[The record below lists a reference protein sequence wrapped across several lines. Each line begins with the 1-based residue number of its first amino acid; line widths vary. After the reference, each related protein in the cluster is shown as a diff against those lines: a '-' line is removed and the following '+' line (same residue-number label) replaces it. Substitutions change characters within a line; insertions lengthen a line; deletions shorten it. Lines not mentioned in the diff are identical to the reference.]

1 MKLSHQDQAV
11 TLARLGRR
19 IGWRIPTWVQG
30 AGGNVSLKSERDG
43 RPILLIKSS
52 GTRLDQIT
60 PTQGY
65 SLVDTALFTARCDLS
80 KKSPGK
86 GQEAVGETQYAN
98 ALGESQIP
106 QEKSALGERPSME
119 TGLHIALESPMVAHF
134 HSLPAILMGHHLQQ
148 DRRLKSWLEH
158 EVKGEV
164 AFLRPMM
171 PGRELALET
180 YAHRQA
186 KVLIVANHGVILAMH
201 KLRDIALWEKIE
213 RLFLKKHEYFDVLDI
228 WDGGHRQNLEEKA
241 RKTPIPLKFY
251 FPDTAVFADDIQKSL
266 VTMMG
271 SDGENIYTLHSHRQD
286 LLELWTAQQ
295 ILFTA
300 CPQLASLPH
309 SMVTKIRKL
318 PTEEYRLA
326 KAAS

>member
-30 AGGNVSLKSERDG
+30 AGGNVSLKTERNG

-52 GTRLDQIT
+52 GTRLDQMT
-60 PTQGY
+60 PTRGF
-65 SLVDTALFTARCDLS
+65 SLVDMALFTSGFDLG
-80 KKSPGK
+80 KKSASK
-86 GQEAVGETQYAN
+86 GQEALDETQYAH
-98 ALGESQIP
+98 ALGESRFP
-106 QEKSALGERPSME
+106 QGESAIEERPSME

-134 HSLPAILMGHHLQQ
+134 HSLPAIIMGHHLQQ

-164 AFLRPMM
+164 AFLPQVM

-180 YAHRQA
+180 YAHRRA

-201 KLRDIALWEKIE
+201 TLREIALWEKTE
-213 RLFLKKHEYFDVLDI
+213 RSFLKKHEYIDVLDI
-228 WDGGHRQNLEEKA
+228 WNGGHRQNLEEKA

-251 FPDTAVFADDIQKSL
+251 FPDTAVFADDLQKSL
-266 VTMMG
+266 VTVMG
-271 SDGENIYTLHSHRQD
+271 RDGEKIYTLHSHRRD

-295 ILFTA
+295 ILYTA

-318 PTEEYRLA
+318 PTEDYRLT